1 MNLVGKIF
9 VVLIF
14 VASIVFMTMGMM
26 VYATHQ
32 NWLEA
37 VMGKNGKGDD
47 PASYH
52 AQLDNSYKEQAKL
65 RSENDKLT
73 NLLATEKANH
83 LQSLTKVETERDVL
97 TK

>member
-26 VYATHQ
+26 VYATHV
-32 NWLEA
+32 NWAEA

-52 AQLDNSYKEQAKL
+52 AQLDNGL
-65 RSENDKLT
+65 
-73 NLLATEKANH
+73 
-83 LQSLTKVETERDVL
+83 
-97 TK
+97 